1 MGFRNKAMVAAM
13 AVGISAIALPSA
25 VVAQAAPAPA
35 GPKIKLSE
43 KASKA
48 VIALQS
54 AVVANDTA
62 NFPALLAAAQT
73 AARTNDD
80 RYAIGQLWLRASVT
94 AKDNAGIVS
103 AIDQMTASGLTP
115 ADLAASLRF
124 SQARIKYQAKD
135 YASSAALLQQLLAAN
150 PGNSEA
156 LLLLAES
163 HEAQG
168 QGLMAVATIQK
179 AMAARTAS
187 GQPIP
192 QDWMRRAVSLAYKYK
207 LPVVT
212 TLATDWIR
220 AYPDPTNIRDAVRI
234 YAETSGLADSDQIDL
249 FRLQRAA
256 NALKGESEYYRYANI
271 ALSKGLPGE
280 AKAVLDEGF
289 ASRAI
294 DRSRPVFKEVYTV
307 SSGKVAA
314 DKASLASSQSAA
326 LAGSA
331 AKPAVATGDAYLGYG
346 DYAKAAAL
354 YRASLGKTGA
364 DPSLSN
370 LRLGTALALS
380 GDKAGA
386 TAAFN
391 AVTGARQQTASLWL
405 AWLAGRK

>member
-1 MGFRNKAMVAAM
+1 MGFRNKAMVAAI

-103 AIDQMTASGLTP
+103 AIDQMIASGLTP

-168 QGLMAVATIQK
+168 QGPMAVATIQK

-234 YAETSGLADSDQIDL
+234 YAESSGLADSDQIDL

-294 DRSRPVFKEVYTV
+294 DRSRPVFREVYTV

-370 LRLGTALALS
+370 LRLGIALALS

>member
-13 AVGISAIALPSA
+13 VVGISAIALPSA

-103 AIDQMTASGLTP
+103 AIDQMIASGLTP

-135 YASSAALLQQLLAAN
+135 YAGSAALLQQLLAAN

-163 HEAQG
+163 HESQG
-168 QGLMAVATIQK
+168 QGPMAVATIQK

-391 AVTGARQQTASLWL
+391 TVTGARRQTASLWL
-405 AWLAGRK
+405 AWLSGRK

>member
-1 MGFRNKAMVAAM
+1 MGFRNKAMVAAI

-168 QGLMAVATIQK
+168 QGPMAVATIQK

-234 YAETSGLADSDQIDL
+234 YAESSGLADSDQIDL

-294 DRSRPVFKEVYTV
+294 DRSRPVFREVYTV

-370 LRLGTALALS
+370 LRLGIALALS

-391 AVTGARQQTASLWL
+391 TVTGARRQTASLWL
-405 AWLAGRK
+405 AWLSGRK

>member
-1 MGFRNKAMVAAM
+1 MGFRNKAMVAAI
-13 AVGISAIALPSA
+13 AFGISAIALPSA

>member
-370 LRLGTALALS
+370 LRLGIALALS

-386 TAAFN
+386 SAAFN

>member
-103 AIDQMTASGLTP
+103 AIDQMIASGLTP

>member
-1 MGFRNKAMVAAM
+1 MGFRNKAMVAAI

-103 AIDQMTASGLTP
+103 AIDQMIASGLTP

-168 QGLMAVATIQK
+168 QGPMAVATIQK

-234 YAETSGLADSDQIDL
+234 YAESSGLADSDQIDL

-294 DRSRPVFKEVYTV
+294 DRSRPVFREVYTV
-307 SSGKVAA
+307 SSSKVAA

-370 LRLGTALALS
+370 LRLGIALALS